1 MTNILITTLPF
12 GKFDKTSINLLK
24 KNNINYYFNPKN
36 KKFSRN
42 QLLKI
47 IHKFD
52 GIICGTD
59 KIDRSFL
66 KKAKRLKIVSRTGV
80 GLNNLDLELLRKS
93 KIKVTYTP
101 ESTSQTVAE
110 YVIGLMIYLLRNIP
124 TSKKN
129 FLKKKWLKI
138 HGKNLDE
145 SKIGIIGFGRIGSE
159 LARLLKAFNCKDI
172 LVNDINIKEKDLK
185 KYSIKKASKVEIYKK
200 CNLITFHLPLT
211 KNTRNLVTKKEIN
224 FMRNDTILINTA
236 RGGIINESNLY
247 QALKNKKIH
256 SAALDVYSKE
266 PYFGPLK
273 KLDNCHCTT
282 HIASMSVS
290 CRNKM
295 EIESTKEI
303 VRFFKGQKLK
313 FEVPKNEYK
322 K

>member
-80 GLNNLDLELLRKS
+80 GLNNLDLELLRKC

-101 ESTSQTVAE
+101 ESTTQTVAE
-110 YVIGLMIYLLRNIP
+110 YVIGLMIYLLRNIDV
-124 TSKKN
+124 SRKN

-138 HGKNLDE
+138 HGKNLNE

-172 LVNDINIKEKDLK
+172 LVNDININKKDLK
-185 KYSIKKASKVEIYKK
+185 KYPIKKASKVKIFKK

-211 KNTRNLVTKKEIN
+211 KKTKNLVTKKEIN
-224 FMRNDTILINTA
+224 FMKNDTILINTA

-247 QALKNKKIH
+247 EALKNKKIH

-303 VRFFKGQKLK
+303 VRFFKGKKLK
-313 FEVPKNEYK
+313 FEVPTKEYK

>member
-24 KNNINYYFNPKN
+24 KNNINFYFNPKN

-124 TSKKN
+124 VSKKN

-172 LVNDINIKEKDLK
+172 LVNDININKKDLK
-185 KYSIKKASKVEIYKK
+185 KYSIKKASKVEIYKN

-224 FMRNDTILINTA
+224 LMRNDTILINTA
-236 RGGIINESNLY
+236 RGGIINENNLY

>member
-1 MTNILITTLPF
+1 M
-12 GKFDKTSINLLK
+12 
-24 KNNINYYFNPKN
+24 
-36 KKFSRN
+36 
-42 QLLKI
+42 
-47 IHKFD
+47 
-52 GIICGTD
+52 
-59 KIDRSFL
+59 RS
-66 KKAKRLKIVSRTGV
+66 
-80 GLNNLDLELLRKS
+80 
-93 KIKVTYTP
+93 
-101 ESTSQTVAE
+101 
-110 YVIGLMIYLLRNIP
+110 
-124 TSKKN
+124 
-129 FLKKKWLKI
+129 
-138 HGKNLDE
+138 
-145 SKIGIIGFGRIGSE
+145 
-159 LARLLKAFNCKDI
+159 
-172 LVNDINIKEKDLK
+172 
-185 KYSIKKASKVEIYKK
+185 
-200 CNLITFHLPLT
+200 
-211 KNTRNLVTKKEIN
+211 
-224 FMRNDTILINTA
+224 DTILINTA